1 MFEKILSV
9 LPYNPGL
16 AHQLSFYSRRM
27 REEAAI
33 RRIGVIFMVL
43 AFTVQFMAV
52 LSPPKPTTA
61 SSNNDLIN
69 GGISSAADAKQHCN
83 QNNQRFGDIVN
94 YYGISCADIGNAG
107 TVTLQSSEG
116 NNYYSMGRLPQGQK
130 NDATG
135 RATNETPINIPG
147 PQGKVYV
154 RLLHSWDGG
163 PYSTY
168 QALKVKSSTTGKVF
182 YILYDCGNLV
192 SVGPPAP
199 PNRCQYDNNILAND
213 ARCFKP
219 CQYNKNIA
227 ASSADCYN
235 PCRYNPA
242 IKASS
247 DACFK
252 PCPIKGLQQYKQS
265 SPKCTQ
271 PCPYNK
277 KIPANSPK
285 CYEPC
290 KYNKAI
296 AKDDPKCFEPCKYNN
311 NIPNNSPE
319 CTPCKEASSANP
331 FACVVINKVG
341 SNITQDI
348 PNANETEAAAGDVI
362 TYTLSAQ
369 NTGKESIKN
378 YVFQESM
385 SDVLDYADI
394 TDLHGGSMTPE
405 QVVSWPAETIK
416 AGQTATH
423 QITVKVNDP
432 IPQTPAGSSDPARY
446 DLVMTNVFGDA
457 VNIRLPG
464 SPTKSVETAAATLP
478 NTGPG
483 TSLMIAGA
491 IVIIAGYFYGRAR
504 LLAQESTL
512 ALQETTA
519 A

>member
-1 MFEKILSV
+1 
-9 LPYNPGL
+9 
-16 AHQLSFYSRRM
+16 M

-33 RRIGVIFMVL
+33 RQIGVIFMVL

-116 NNYYSMGRLPQGQK
+116 NNYYSIGDSSRPK

-192 SVGPPAP
+192 SVGPPTT
-199 PNRCQYDNNILAND
+199 
-213 ARCFKP
+213 K
-219 CQYNKNIA
+219 IA
-227 ASSADCYN
+227 ASTTIISWPTMLGASSPANIIKTLLPVVPICYN

-277 KIPANSPK
+277 KILLIVLNVM
-285 CYEPC
+285 
-290 KYNKAI
+290 NH
-296 AKDDPKCFEPCKYNN
+296 
-311 NIPNNSPE
+311 
-319 CTPCKEASSANP
+319 ASTTKPSQKT
-331 FACVVINKVG
+331 I
-341 SNITQDI
+341 
-348 PNANETEAAAGDVI
+348 
-362 TYTLSAQ
+362 LSAS
-369 NTGKESIKN
+369 NHASTTTT
-378 YVFQESM
+378 F
-385 SDVLDYADI
+385 
-394 TDLHGGSMTPE
+394 
-405 QVVSWPAETIK
+405 
-416 AGQTATH
+416 
-423 QITVKVNDP
+423 QITAQSVPHARK
-432 IPQTPAGSSDPARY
+432 PQAPTH
-446 DLVMTNVFGDA
+446 
-457 VNIRLPG
+457 
-464 SPTKSVETAAATLP
+464 SPV
-478 NTGPG
+478 
-483 TSLMIAGA
+483 
-491 IVIIAGYFYGRAR
+491 
-504 LLAQESTL
+504 
-512 ALQETTA
+512 
-519 A
+519 